1 MCTLLCLKNAERMN
15 EKLYVSLPLILDY
28 VTLEA
33 ISLRF
38 ALRIAL
44 FLRNQ
49 SLKCESE
56 GYSSHHSISDMIIPS
71 QTFQSFG
78 TYKKTIKIS
87 TELL

>member
-1 MCTLLCLKNAERMN
+1 MN
-15 EKLYVSLPLILDY
+15 EKLYVSLPLILAY

-38 ALRIAL
+38 TLRIAL
-44 FLRNQ
+44 ILRNQ

-56 GYSSHHSISDMIIPS
+56 GYSWHHSISDMIIPS

>member
-1 MCTLLCLKNAERMN
+1 MN
-15 EKLYVSLPLILDY
+15 EKLYVSLPLILAY

-33 ISLRF
+33 MSLRF
-38 ALRIAL
+38 TLRIAL
-44 FLRNQ
+44 FSRNQ

-56 GYSSHHSISDMIIPS
+56 GYSSHCSISDMIIPS

-78 TYKKTIKIS
+78 TYKKTMKIS

>member
-1 MCTLLCLKNAERMN
+1 MN
-15 EKLYVSLPLILDY
+15 EKLHVSLPLILAY

-33 ISLRF
+33 ISLKF
-38 ALRIAL
+38 TLRIAL
-44 FLRNQ
+44 FSRNQ

-56 GYSSHHSISDMIIPS
+56 GYSSHRSISEMIIPS